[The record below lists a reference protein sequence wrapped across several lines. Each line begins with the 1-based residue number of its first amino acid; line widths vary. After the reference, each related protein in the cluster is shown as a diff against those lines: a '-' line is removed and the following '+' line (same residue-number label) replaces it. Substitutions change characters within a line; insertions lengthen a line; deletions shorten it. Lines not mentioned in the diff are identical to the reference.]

1 MSIYSTSSQTSLA
14 HPKIKM
20 YSVITLV
27 ITFVLLTQNILIK
40 DILCY
45 YHKIIILCYYY
56 LIRLYRVKGKKETFR
71 IVDTMS

>member
-1 MSIYSTSSQTSLA
+1 MSQTFLA

-20 YSVITLV
+20 YCVITLV

-56 LIRLYRVKGKKETFR
+56 LIRLY
-71 IVDTMS
+71 